1 MDDASFGTLKYVT
14 DYTGFS
20 GSTELQSGNY
30 LALKVSG
37 IPSGATVTMQKVGP
51 GASPAVTLDS
61 DLNAVVRM
69 TELKTLRFTIT
80 YNGETLIKDISL
92 ENLVLEP
99 APEVEEEAVPEAE
112 ANPEEVVG

>member
-1 MDDASFGTLKYVT
+1 MDDAFFGNLNYIT

-37 IPSGATVTMQKVGP
+37 IPSGSVVTMQKVGP

-80 YNGETLIKDISL
+80 YNGETFVKDISL
-92 ENLVLEP
+92 ENLILEP
-99 APEVEEEAVPEAE
+99 APEVEEEI
-112 ANPEEVVG
+112 NPEEVVG

>member
-1 MDDASFGTLKYVT
+1 MDDAFFGTLKYVT

-20 GSTELQSGNY
+20 GTPELQSGNY
-30 LALKVSG
+30 LAFKVSG

-80 YNGETLIKDISL
+80 YNGETIIKDISL
-92 ENLVLEP
+92 ENLILEP
-99 APEVEEEAVPEAE
+99 APEVEEEA
-112 ANPEEVVG
+112 NPEEVVG

>member
-1 MDDASFGTLKYVT
+1 MDDAFFGNLNYIT

-37 IPSGATVTMQKVGP
+37 IPSDAVVTMQKVGP

-80 YNGETLIKDISL
+80 YNGETFVKDISL
-92 ENLVLEP
+92 ENLILKS
-99 APEVEEEAVPEAE
+99 APKVKEEI
-112 ANPEEVVG
+112 NPDEVVG